1 MAVTIKTAPKTV
13 PAKPAPT
20 IQQLREALLGFGL
33 AGKAVWDAAT
43 ELEPAK
49 RYEFCKNELI
59 KMAQA
64 VKQAQIYVDGKPPVG
79 FREFVESPDYLDQK
93 GILYPKVMEEG
104 ERLNSGEYVEAVL
117 TGGIGTGKTTLA
129 VFSTAYQIY
138 WLSCFKNPHKMWELS
153 PADEIVIVLQS
164 LNATLASDV
173 DYKRLRNLIAMSP
186 YFKTKFPF
194 DKDRESQMHFPNHIV
209 VKPVSGADTA
219 IIGQNVIGGVLDEV
233 NFMAMT
239 EKSKM
244 VRDGGTFDQAAQL
257 YDAIHD
263 RRASRFM
270 VQGKLPGML
279 CLVSSKQY
287 PGEFTDRK
295 MKEAENEKREKGK
308 TRIFV
313 YDKCE
318 WDVKPA
324 SKFTGE
330 WFTIFLGDETRK
342 PYICTPEQAENIPEV
357 DKHLFKLIPLEYKS
371 AFERNMLKA
380 IRDIAGHS
388 TFAMHP
394 FILEP
399 EKVEACFGK
408 VGSIL
413 SRDSCDFKL
422 TTVAAYPRRFRHL
435 DQPRF
440 VHLDLSM
447 TGDSTGVACG
457 YVRRF
462 VEIIRSGTVRELL
475 PEIVY
480 DFVLEVVPPK
490 NGEIQFAN
498 IRELLYNLRK
508 LGLPIKWVSMD
519 TFQSTDTKQIL
530 AQQGFITG
538 IRSLD
543 VDTRGYDIAKQA
555 LMDERIVAPEHA
567 RAMMEFIRLERDPVT
582 RKVDHPVHFS
592 KDCSDAMAGV
602 AWGLTMQREVWAMHD
617 APLTMRP
624 PDLIQ
629 AAQLALPVAA

>member
-1 MAVTIKTAPKTV
+1 MPVQITTTPKKPPAVQG
-13 PAKPAPT
+13 PT
-20 IQQLREALLGFGL
+20 IEQMRSALLGFGL
-33 AGKAVWDAAT
+33 AGKAVWDAGTA
-43 ELEPAK
+43 LAPAQQ
-49 RYEFCKNELI
+49 YDFCKAELI

-79 FREFVESPDYLDQK
+79 FQEFVESPKYLNQP
-93 GILYPKVMEEG
+93 GVLYPKVMEEG
-104 ERLNSGEYVEAVL
+104 IELNSGKYVECVL

-138 WLSCFKNPHKMWELS
+138 WLSCFKNPHRMWELS

-164 LNATLASDV
+164 LNATLAADV
-173 DYKRLRNLIAMSP
+173 DYKRLRNLISMSP
-186 YFKTKFPF
+186 YFRDHFPF
-194 DKDRESQMHFPNHIV
+194 DKDRESQMLFPNHIV

-219 IIGQNVIGGVLDEV
+219 IIGQNVIGGVMDEV
-233 NFMAMT
+233 NFMALT

-244 VRDGGTFDQAAQL
+244 VRDGGVFDQAAQL

-270 VQGKLPGML
+270 VQGRLPGML

-295 MKEAENEKREKGK
+295 MDEAAKEKRETGK
-308 TRIFV
+308 TKIFV

-342 PYICTPEQAENIPEV
+342 PYVCTEEQAASVPETE
-357 DKHLFKLIPLEYKS
+357 KHLYKQIPLEYRP

-388 TFAMHP
+388 TFALHP
-394 FILEP
+394 YILEP
-399 EKVEACFGK
+399 EKVQACFGK

-462 VEIIRSGTVRELL
+462 VRILRSGTVVEML

-543 VDTRGYDIAKQA
+543 VDTKGYDIAKQA
-555 LMDERIVAPEHA
+555 LMDGRLVAPEHQ
-567 RAMMEFIRLERDPVT
+567 RAMMEFIRLERDPVSQ
-582 RKVDHPVHFS
+582 KVDHPVHFS

-602 AWGLTMQREVWAMHD
+602 AWGLTMQREIWAMHD
-617 APLTMRP
+617 IPLTMQVP
-624 PDLIQ
+624 TMIQ
-629 AAQLALPVAA
+629 GAQRALPVAA

>member
-1 MAVTIKTAPKTV
+1 MPVHITKTPKKPVAVKG
-13 PAKPAPT
+13 PT
-20 IQQLREALLGFGL
+20 IDQMRSALLGFGL
-33 AGKAVWDAAT
+33 AGKAVWDASVGLDPVEQYDFCKT
-43 ELEPAK
+43 ELI
-49 RYEFCKNELI
+49 R
-59 KMAQA
+59 MAQA
-64 VKQAQIYVDGKPPVG
+64 VKQAQIYVNGKPPVG
-79 FREFVESPDYLDQK
+79 FREFVESPEYLDQK
-93 GILYPKVMEEG
+93 GILYPKVMDEG
-104 ERLNSGEYVEAVL
+104 EELNSGKYIEGVL

-129 VFSTAYQIY
+129 VFTTAYQIY
-138 WLSCFKNPHKMWELS
+138 WLSCFKSPHRMWELS

-164 LNATLASDV
+164 LNATLAGDV

-186 YFKTKFPF
+186 YFKKHFPF
-194 DKDRESQMHFPNHIV
+194 DKDRESQMLFPNHIV

-233 NFMAMT
+233 NFMAVV
-239 EKSKM
+239 EKSKQ
-244 VRDGGTFDQAAQL
+244 VRDGGVFDQAAQL

-295 MKEAENEKREKGK
+295 MKEAENEKREKGA

-318 WDVKPA
+318 WDVKPE

-342 PYICTPEQAENIPEV
+342 PYIVQEEGFEPPAA
-357 DKHLFKLIPLEYKS
+357 DAHLYKPIPLEYKP

-388 TFAMHP
+388 TFALHP
-394 FILEP
+394 YILEP
-399 EKVEACFGK
+399 EKVQNCFGK

-413 SRDSCDFKL
+413 SRDSCDFKM
-422 TTVAAYPRRFRHL
+422 TTVAAYPRRFRNL

-462 VEIIRSGTVRELL
+462 VEIVRSGTVRELL

-480 DFVLEVVPPK
+480 DFVLEVQPPK

-543 VDTRGYDIAKQA
+543 VDTKGYDIAKQA
-555 LMDERIVAPEHA
+555 LMDGRIVAPEHA

-617 APLTMRP
+617 APLTQLP
-624 PDLIQ
+624 PTLIQ
-629 AAQLALPVAA
+629 GAQAALPAAA